1 MSSNS
6 LPGLRTEL
14 AELQREIRQL
24 QERASRLEAKVRELE
39 EGEFELISSAP
50 SERDSARVS
59 GEVATAD
66 TAGRIALAQQI
77 GRFLLRCLSG
87 EFRGTSG
94 RERLK
99 LQNRYYIV
107 CADFNGRRL
116 PDPLFVDNFAS
127 VKHLCKRGPSAGD
140 SIFVGVATKW
150 EAKLVFEASGF
161 RIPDELRDA

>member
-1 MSSNS
+1 M
-6 LPGLRTEL
+6 

-24 QERASRLEAKVRELE
+24 QERASRLKAKVRELE

-87 EFRGTSG
+87 EF
-94 RERLK
+94 
-99 LQNRYYIV
+99 
-107 CADFNGRRL
+107 
-116 PDPLFVDNFAS
+116 
-127 VKHLCKRGPSAGD
+127 
-140 SIFVGVATKW
+140 
-150 EAKLVFEASGF
+150 
-161 RIPDELRDA
+161 